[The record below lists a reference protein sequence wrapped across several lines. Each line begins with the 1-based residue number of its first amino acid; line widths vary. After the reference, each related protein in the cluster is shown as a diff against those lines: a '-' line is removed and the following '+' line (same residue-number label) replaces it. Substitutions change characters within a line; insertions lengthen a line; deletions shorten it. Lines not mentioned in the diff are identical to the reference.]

1 MFVLANQFLLNFCWI
16 LKNQKNGSEILHLA
30 LRSAS
35 NMPALQ
41 WTPDFF
47 YPFNVSG
54 TWNRNAASLTLGAKR
69 CELLPIGPNCESR
82 PQPEVSG
89 YNLLIKFPDPKPS
102 EVPFS
107 HIGRLRA
114 FELTQIRCVYIH
126 IVHILYI

>member
-1 MFVLANQFLLNFCWI
+1 MDF
-16 LKNQKNGSEILHLA
+16 
-30 LRSAS
+30 
-35 NMPALQ
+35 PATAFGICHPTYVNCNL
-41 WTPDFF
+41 
-47 YPFNVSG
+47 SG
-54 TWNRNAASLTLGAKR
+54 
-69 CELLPIGPNCESR
+69 CESR